1 MAEDDLRPGTL
12 YVCATPLGNLG
23 DLSERARLV
32 LAAAD
37 LVAAERP
44 EHTRKLLSYLG
55 IPSSKLRPAAEST
68 PDRALEA
75 IVDALRQGA
84 TVAMVTDAGT
94 PGISDPGPRLVR
106 LAVAAGCPVSPVP
119 GASAL
124 CAALS
129 ISGFD
134 TRRILMEGFLPRKEG
149 ARRAALSDCLAMGA
163 AVVLFESPRR
173 LCETLR
179 TLAALSPV
187 RPVMLLREA
196 TKLHEEVLRGTAQEI
211 LEQLGAEPRGEATL
225 VIAPPSASEE
235 EVACTAKD
243 AWEPQASRL
252 LAEGLSPRDAVRAL
266 MVLGGLSKSR
276 AFALVKQAAE
286 EAGSDEGSQ

>member
-23 DLSERARLV
+23 DLSERARRILS
-32 LAAAD
+32 AAD
-37 LVAAERP
+37 VVAAERP

-55 IPSSKLRPAAEST
+55 ISSSKLRPAAEST
-68 PDRALEA
+68 KDRALEA
-75 IVDALRQGA
+75 IVDSLRQGA

-94 PGISDPGPRLVR
+94 PGISDPGSRLVR
-106 LAVAAGCPVSPVP
+106 LAVAAGCPVSPIP

-134 TRRILMEGFLPRKEG
+134 TSRVLMEGFLPRKEG
-149 ARRAALSDCLAMGA
+149 ARRAVLGHSLAVNA

-179 TLAALSPV
+179 TLATLAPA
-187 RPVMLLREA
+187 RPAMVLREA
-196 TKLHEEVLRGTAQEI
+196 TKLHEEVLRGTAEEI
-211 LEQLGAEPRGEATL
+211 LERLGAEPRGEATL

-235 EVACTAKD
+235 EAAGTAKD
-243 AWEPQASRL
+243 AWESQASRL

-266 MVLGGLSKSR
+266 MVLAGLSKSQ
-276 AFALVKQAAE
+276 AFALVKHAAE
-286 EAGSDEGSQ
+286 EAGSVEGS

>member
-1 MAEDDLRPGTL
+1 VAEDDLRPGTL

-106 LAVAAGCPVSPVP
+106 LAVAAAPFPPFPVRAPSARLCRSA
-119 GASAL
+119 ASTPDGSSWRA
-124 CAALS
+124 S
-129 ISGFD
+129 SQG
-134 TRRILMEGFLPRKEG
+134 
-149 ARRAALSDCLAMGA
+149 RRAPDALPSAIA
-163 AVVLFESPRR
+163 WPWAQPFFESPRR

-196 TKLHEEVLRGTAQEI
+196 TKLHEEVLRGTAQEV

-243 AWEPQASRL
+243 TWEPQASRL